1 MPIGYQCR
9 QTQTTTLAVGAFS
22 STCLLGDA
30 HLIMTGTQTPTLSVP
45 ILEQGCWIS
54 GTVQPSWRHFNTH
67 WGPTAPEGGRRDLP
81 NGDGAPYA
89 SLIK

>member
-1 MPIGYQCR
+1 M
-9 QTQTTTLAVGAFS
+9 TALAVGAFS

-30 HLIMTGTQTPTLSVP
+30 HLIMTETQTPALSVS
-45 ILEQGCWIS
+45 ILETRTLDFS
-54 GTVQPSWRHFNTH
+54 TVEPSWRYFNAH

-89 SLIK
+89 PLIK